1 MSCQIKNIQWYFII
15 CFTGNSIV
23 IKSDGAEVSM
33 RDLKVGD
40 EVLVAYQSSDNDITL
55 GYSRLIALDIYQK
68 LDNSSS
74 IDYLEIHT
82 EKKDNED
89 PLYKTPTHSLLV
101 RKKYPSEKEYLF
113 ASEVEIDDY
122 LYLTTSN
129 YQSVIEVQV
138 NSN

>member
-1 MSCQIKNIQWYFII
+1 
-15 CFTGNSIV
+15 V
-23 IKSDGAEVSM
+23 D
-33 RDLKVGD
+33 D